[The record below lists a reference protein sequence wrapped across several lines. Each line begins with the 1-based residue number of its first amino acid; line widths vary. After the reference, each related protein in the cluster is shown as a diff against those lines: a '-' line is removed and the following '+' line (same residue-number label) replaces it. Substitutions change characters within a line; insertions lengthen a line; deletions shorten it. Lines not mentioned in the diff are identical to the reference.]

1 MSSGVLSVHR
11 GSKVV
16 LSMCVCRFP
25 SKFVEPEFARKF
37 RESKNE
43 WETRTGNKLNIADGL
58 AYLKTP
64 GHFLPSIEEREKRMR
79 RSEEEREQKHRDTSM
94 SEIESLLAS
103 EGIPELFNQRTNAVD
118 QGETDSMGRKDQH
131 GESRSETTT
140 SMQYLIVKYKA
151 NPDVWTLPFT
161 HRREEESAFES
172 LMRISREHIGSN
184 PHLPSLAPIAFR
196 EIVSP
201 GPSTRMFYYKA
212 VNPPNSDVRISED
225 SDIASYAWVD
235 RDTLASKLST
245 ASWNTLK
252 NAIPLD

>member
-1 MSSGVLSVHR
+1 MSSGILSVHR

-25 SKFVEPEFARKF
+25 SRFVEPTFAKKF

-79 RSEEEREQKHRDTSM
+79 QTEEGKDQIQKDTSL
-94 SEIESLLAS
+94 SEIESLLAT
-103 EGIPELFNQRTNAVD
+103 EGIPELLNVKQSEVNI
-118 QGETDSMGRKDQH
+118 GENGASREGDVSD
-131 GESRSETTT
+131 ESRGSTE
-140 SMQYLIVKYKA
+140 SMQWLIVKYKS

-161 HRREEESAFES
+161 HRREKESAFES
-172 LMRISREHIGSN
+172 LMRINTEQIGSN

-196 EIVSP
+196 EVLASE
-201 GPSTRMFYYKA
+201 PSTRMFYYKA
-212 VNPPNSDVRISED
+212 VTPPNFDVRINKDSE
-225 SDIASYAWVD
+225 IMSYEWVD
-235 RDTLASKLST
+235 RQTLASTLSV
-245 ASWNTLK
+245 ASWNALK